1 MIQEFIALIR
11 VKKRLFKPRIEIA
24 KKKKKIMD
32 VIYIGVN
39 ILSRDERW
47 IDATR
52 FLLSN
57 KIKIEKKFLIYLNFM
72 LEKKLTEIKD
82 VSWKKFQPLIIVLDK
97 KIRRN

>member
-47 IDATR
+47 IDAIP
-52 FLLSN
+52 FV
-57 KIKIEKKFLIYLNFM
+57 K
-72 LEKKLTEIKD
+72 
-82 VSWKKFQPLIIVLDK
+82 
-97 KIRRN
+97 

>member
-82 VSWKKFQPLIIVLDK
+82 VSWKKFQSLIIVLDK

>member
-52 FLLSN
+52 FFLSN
-57 KIKIEKKFLIYLNFM
+57 KIKIKKNFN
-72 LEKKLTEIKD
+72 LFEFYARKEID
-82 VSWKKFQPLIIVLDK
+82 GD
-97 KIRRN
+97 